1 MSARTFELERLRAQ
15 LQLWSSEMIHL
26 QDKVDRLERD
36 KRNALENEAHD
47 TLQAMLAQDLER
59 LQKLWAEAEQA
70 LHDVEQARDDE
81 WQIVWEHAERILD
94 RLGAAFEQSRTRF
107 GE

>member
-1 MSARTFELERLRAQ
+1 MKPKAIELDQLRTQ
-15 LQLWSSEMIHL
+15 LQLWSAEMTHL
-26 QDKVDRLERD
+26 QDKVSRLEHE

-47 TLQAMLAQDLER
+47 TLQAMLAQDLTR
-59 LQKLWAEAEQA
+59 LQQLWAEAEQA